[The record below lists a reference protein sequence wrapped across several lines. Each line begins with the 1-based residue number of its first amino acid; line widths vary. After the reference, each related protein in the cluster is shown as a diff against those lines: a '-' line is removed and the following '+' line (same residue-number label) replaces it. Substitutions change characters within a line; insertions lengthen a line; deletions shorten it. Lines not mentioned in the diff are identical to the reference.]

1 MKIIMACDCGA
12 TGTRAGLYNEQG
24 LLLSEC
30 SGGPGNAIEHGALHC
45 ATLIAGLGHT
55 LAKSVGVEGV
65 DEAAAGVAGGAR
77 PHLRGQIAEA
87 VREMLGARRVRVTD
101 DLHPIL
107 FANADG
113 LAAVVV
119 TAGTGSSVLAQSDEG
134 TSLIVGGH
142 GRVFGD
148 DGSGYG
154 VAVSALRAA
163 ANSFDG
169 AGPETDLVDVLPSA
183 AGLDGF
189 NQLAEWASD
198 ASKKEI
204 AALAHAVVSAAVAGD
219 RVAFATIR
227 EQAGLLAGQAL
238 TAARRLGLPAM
249 APVFMNGSLFAE
261 SEFYANAFK
270 LALEGKKPVL
280 SPAFPLKRRHEAV
293 LTIMSAGPAKWYSE
307 ATCDSEAA
315 LGRAAV
321 LPVTERRLERGKHL
335 DELEPIEMVRRMAG
349 EDAGLTRAILAEE
362 HNIAVVIEWVAAA
375 MRDGGRL
382 IYVGAGTSGRLGVL
396 DASECPPTFGVAP
409 GRVVGLIAGGD
420 RALRESVE
428 LAEDDAESGVREIA
442 ALRPEVGHGDVV
454 VGISASGRTPYVLGA
469 LEEAGKRNA
478 RTALVCCSPPVWECR
493 RDARTTTGECRRD
506 ARTTTTTIAPTVI
519 CVETGPEVVAGS
531 TRLKAGSAT
540 KMVLNM
546 ISTCGMARGGYVFE
560 GYMVGVQPV
569 NAKLLGRAARVISA
583 LTGKSEEVSQRL
595 LREADNSI
603 PAAVLMAKKGLK
615 LEEARRILEESG
627 GSLRAALESA

>member
-1 MKIIMACDCGA
+1 MKLIMACDCGA

-30 SGGPGNAIEHGALHC
+30 SGGPANAIEHGALHC

-55 LAKSVGVEGV
+55 LAQSVGVGGV
-65 DEAAAGVAGGAR
+65 DEAAAGVSGGAR
-77 PHLRGQIAEA
+77 PHLRGQIADA
-87 VREMLGARRVRVTD
+87 AREMLGAVRVRVTD

-107 FANADG
+107 YANAGD

-119 TAGTGSSVLAQSDEG
+119 TAGTGSSVLAQSGEG
-134 TSLIVGGH
+134 TSLLVGGH

-148 DGSGYG
+148 EGSGYG

-163 ANSFDG
+163 ANAFDG
-169 AGPETDLVDVLPSA
+169 AGPETELVEVLPGA

-189 NQLAEWASD
+189 DQLAEWASG
-198 ASKKEI
+198 ASKNEI
-204 AALAHAVVSAAVAGD
+204 AGLAHAVVRAAVAGD
-219 RVAFATIR
+219 KVAFGVIR

-238 TAARRLGLPAM
+238 TASRRLGLPAKT
-249 APVFMNGSLFAE
+249 PVFMNGRLFGE

-270 LALEGKKPVL
+270 LAIEGKKPVL
-280 SPAFPLKRRHEAV
+280 SPAFPVKRRHEAV
-293 LTIMSAGPAKWYSE
+293 FSILSAGPAKWFSE
-307 ATCDSEAA
+307 SSGSGRVVEGRVAA
-315 LGRAAV
+315 

-335 DELEPIEMVRRMAG
+335 DELEPVEMVRRMAG
-349 EDAGLTRAILAEE
+349 EDAGLSRAILAEE
-362 HNIAVVIEWVAAA
+362 HAIAVVIEWVASA
-375 MRDGGRL
+375 MREGGRL

-409 GRVVGLIAGGD
+409 GRVMGLIAGGD

-428 LAEDDAESGVREIA
+428 RAEDDAESGARDVA
-442 ALRPEVGHGDVV
+442 ALKVGHGDVV

-469 LEEAGKRNA
+469 LEESGRRGA
-478 RTALVCCSPPVWECR
+478 RTALVCSSPPVWESR
-493 RDARTTTGECRRD
+493 RDAC
-506 ARTTTTTIAPTVI
+506 ATIATTVI

-531 TRLKAGSAT
+531 TRLKAGTAT

-546 ISTCGMARGGYVFE
+546 ISTCGMARAGYVFE
-560 GYMVGVQPV
+560 GYMVGVKPV
-569 NAKLLGRAARVISA
+569 NAKLVGRAARVISA
-583 LTGKSEEVSQRL
+583 LTGESEEVSRRL

-603 PAAVLMAKKGLK
+603 GVAVLMARKGLK
-615 LEEARRILEESG
+615 VDEARRVLEESG
-627 GSLRAALESA
+627 GSLRGALDSV